1 MNTCIII
8 YDTESMILQ
17 AINTHQYKQVF
28 LYNSETFD
36 VFFYTNIYIIT
47 HKHEIQYNI

>member
-17 AINTHQYKQVF
+17 AINTHQYKQVL
-28 LYNSETFD
+28 LYQLRD
-36 VFFYTNIYIIT
+36 IFFYTNIYIIT
-47 HKHEIQYNI
+47 HKHEYNI

>member
-8 YDTESMILQ
+8 YDAESMILQ

-28 LYNSETFD
+28 LYQLRHLML
-36 VFFYTNIYIIT
+36 FFYTNIYIIT
-47 HKHEIQYNI
+47 HKHEYNI

>member
-28 LYNSETFD
+28 LYQLGD
-36 VFFYTNIYIIT
+36 IWCFFYTNIYIIT
-47 HKHEIQYNI
+47 HKHEYNI

>member
-17 AINTHQYKQVF
+17 AINTHQYKQVL
-28 LYNSETFD
+28 LYQLRDIWF
-36 VFFYTNIYIIT
+36 FFYTNIYIIT
-47 HKHEIQYNI
+47 HKHEYNI